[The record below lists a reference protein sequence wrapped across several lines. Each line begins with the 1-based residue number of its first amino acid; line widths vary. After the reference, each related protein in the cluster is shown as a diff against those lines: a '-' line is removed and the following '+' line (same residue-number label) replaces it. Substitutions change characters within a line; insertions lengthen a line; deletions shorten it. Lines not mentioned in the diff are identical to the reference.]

1 MTVPRQPVGNVTEHR
16 VTLGDFERK
25 ELAGFIASQEKD
37 EDLEL
42 VLDVV
47 RAAATPVAILAT
59 AYLGYLGLTHFG
71 SFLDPLADTK
81 AAEAARQTAEAAA
94 AGAAAVEDP
103 STLTPEQIQALA
115 NPLNPFARPAAGL
128 GAALGWLF

>member
-1 MTVPRQPVGNVTEHR
+1 VTVPRQPVTAVTEHR
-16 VTLGDFERK
+16 VTLGDYERR
-25 ELAGFIASQEKD
+25 ELASYMESTKKD
-37 EDLEL
+37 ADIEL
-42 VLDVV
+42 ILDVV
-47 RAAATPVAILAT
+47 RASATPVAILAT

-81 AAEAARQTAEAAA
+81 AAEAARQTADAAA

-103 STLTPEQIQALA
+103 SSLTPEQIQALA